1 MMIKILLLLI
11 WLFILPTVVG
21 CLWTRKTPEYSGNLL
36 ASYFYGLF
44 TMFAWFEVLAVPM
57 VFLKCS
63 LTLLCRVWSGGV
75 LLLAILSIVKNRSFR
90 KQRIWLKGLKKKMT
104 PVLLVVLACAL
115 LQTGYV
121 TERQHIDEDDAFYLA
136 SATTAAATDSLYRY
150 SAYTGKKYKSLPAR
164 YVLAGWPLYLAAMS
178 RLTFW
183 HPAVLAHTILA
194 GIVVLWAYL
203 VYALLAAALFP
214 GEKRKQAVF
223 LLFVAVLLSFSGYS
237 RFSAATF
244 LFIRGWQG
252 KAVLAGVGIPALFYS
267 CWMAMKEKGGWLTWL
282 MLSAVVTGCFMFTTM
297 GVAASLLVVGCC
309 ALAAAV
315 LKKNWRYLVNSG
327 LACLPALVCGIFYA
341 YLK

>member
-1 MMIKILLLLI
+1 M
-11 WLFILPTVVG
+11 
-21 CLWTRKTPEYSGNLL
+21 
-36 ASYFYGLF
+36 
-44 TMFAWFEVLAVPM
+44 
-57 VFLKCS
+57 
-63 LTLLCRVWSGGV
+63 

-90 KQRIWLKGLKKKMT
+90 KQRIWLKDLKKKMT
-104 PVLLVVLACAL
+104 PVLLAVLACAL

-267 CWMAMKEKGGWLTWL
+267 CWMAMKEKRGWLPWL

-309 ALAAAV
+309 ALAAAI

-327 LACLPALVCGIFYA
+327 LACLPALACGIVYA

>member
-1 MMIKILLLLI
+1 M
-11 WLFILPTVVG
+11 
-21 CLWTRKTPEYSGNLL
+21 
-36 ASYFYGLF
+36 
-44 TMFAWFEVLAVPM
+44 
-57 VFLKCS
+57 
-63 LTLLCRVWSGGV
+63 

-252 KAVLAGVGIPALFYS
+252 KAVLAGVGIPSLFYS
-267 CWMAMKEKGGWLTWL
+267 CWMAMKEKRGWLPWL

-309 ALAAAV
+309 ALAAAI

-327 LACLPALVCGIFYA
+327 LACLPALACGIVYA

>member
-1 MMIKILLLLI
+1 MIKILLLLI

-178 RLTFW
+178 RLTSW

-267 CWMAMKEKGGWLTWL
+267 CWMAMKEKRGWLPWL

-309 ALAAAV
+309 ALAAAI

-327 LACLPALVCGIFYA
+327 LACLPALACGIVYA

>member
-1 MMIKILLLLI
+1 MMIKLFLLLI
-11 WLFILPTVVG
+11 WLVILPTVVG

-44 TMFAWFEVLAVPM
+44 TVFALFEVLAVPM

-63 LTLLCRVWSGGV
+63 LTLLCGVWGGGV
-75 LLLAILSIVKNRSFR
+75 LLLAILSIIKNHSFPT
-90 KQRIWLKGLKKKMT
+90 QRIWLKDLKKKVT
-104 PVLLVVLACAL
+104 PVFLVVLACAL

-136 SATTAAATDSLYRY
+136 SATTAVTTDSLYRY
-150 SAYTGKKYKSLPAR
+150 NAYTGKKYKSLPAR
-164 YVLAGWPLYLAAMS
+164 YVLAGWPLYLAAIS
-178 RLTFW
+178 KLTTW
-183 HPAVLAHTILA
+183 HPAILAHTILA

-214 GEKRKQAVF
+214 REKRKQAVF

-252 KAVLAGVGIPALFYS
+252 KAVLAGVGIPSLFYS
-267 CWMAMKEKGGWLTWL
+267 CWMAMKEKRGWLPWL

-309 ALAAAV
+309 ALAAAI

-327 LACLPALVCGIFYA
+327 LACLPALACGIVYA

>member
-1 MMIKILLLLI
+1 MIKILLLLI

-44 TMFAWFEVLAVPM
+44 TLFAWFEVLAVPM

-267 CWMAMKEKGGWLTWL
+267 CWMAMKEKRGWLPWL

-309 ALAAAV
+309 ALAAAI

-327 LACLPALVCGIFYA
+327 LACLPALACGIVYA

>member
-1 MMIKILLLLI
+1 MIKILLLLI

-252 KAVLAGVGIPALFYS
+252 KAVLAGVGIPSLFYS
-267 CWMAMKEKGGWLTWL
+267 CWMAMKEKRGWLPWL

-309 ALAAAV
+309 ALAAAI

-327 LACLPALVCGIFYA
+327 LACLPALACGIVYA

>member
-1 MMIKILLLLI
+1 MIKILLLLI

-44 TMFAWFEVLAVPM
+44 TMFAWFEALAVPM
-57 VFLKCS
+57 IFLKCS

-252 KAVLAGVGIPALFYS
+252 KAVLAGVGIPSLFYS
-267 CWMAMKEKGGWLTWL
+267 CWMAMKEKRGWLPWL

-309 ALAAAV
+309 ALAAAI

-327 LACLPALVCGIFYA
+327 LACLPALACGIVYA

>member
-1 MMIKILLLLI
+1 MIKILLLLI

-44 TMFAWFEVLAVPM
+44 TMFAWFEALAVPM
-57 VFLKCS
+57 IFLKCS

-90 KQRIWLKGLKKKMT
+90 KQRIWLKDLKKKMT
-104 PVLLVVLACAL
+104 PVLLAVLACAL

-267 CWMAMKEKGGWLTWL
+267 CWMAMKEKRGWLPWL

-309 ALAAAV
+309 ALAAAI

-327 LACLPALVCGIFYA
+327 LACLPALACGIVYA

>member
-1 MMIKILLLLI
+1 MIKILLLLI

-90 KQRIWLKGLKKKMT
+90 KQRIWLKDLKKKMT
-104 PVLLVVLACAL
+104 PVLLAVLACAL

-252 KAVLAGVGIPALFYS
+252 KAVLAGVGIPSLFYS
-267 CWMAMKEKGGWLTWL
+267 CWMAMKEKRGWLPWL

-309 ALAAAV
+309 ALAAAI

-327 LACLPALVCGIFYA
+327 LACLPALACGIVYA

>member
-1 MMIKILLLLI
+1 MIKILLLLI

-44 TMFAWFEVLAVPM
+44 TLFAWFEVLAVPM

-252 KAVLAGVGIPALFYS
+252 KAVLAGVGIPSLFYS
-267 CWMAMKEKGGWLTWL
+267 CWMAMKEKRGWLPWL

-309 ALAAAV
+309 ALAAAI

-327 LACLPALVCGIFYA
+327 LACLPALACGIVYA

>member
-44 TMFAWFEVLAVPM
+44 TLFAWFEVLAVPM

-90 KQRIWLKGLKKKMT
+90 KQRIWLKGLKRKMT

-164 YVLAGWPLYLAAMS
+164 YVLAGWPLYLAVMS
-178 RLTFW
+178 RLTSW

-214 GEKRKQAVF
+214 GEKRKQALF
-223 LLFVAVLLSFSGYS
+223 LLYVAVLLSFSGYS

-252 KAVLAGVGIPALFYS
+252 KAVLAGVGIPSLFYS
-267 CWMAMKEKGGWLTWL
+267 CWMAMKEKRGWLPWL

-327 LACLPALVCGIFYA
+327 LACLPALACGIVYA

>member
-252 KAVLAGVGIPALFYS
+252 KAVLAGVGIPSLFYS
-267 CWMAMKEKGGWLTWL
+267 CWMAMKEKRGWLPWL

-327 LACLPALVCGIFYA
+327 LACLPALACGIVYA